1 MYLLG
6 WTHPSLSIGFCPHAR
21 IHLMKSIIRLRH
33 INCMNNVYFFDCMD
47 SRCGGNNFV
56 WLSCWYMKHWKK
68 YILSYIWSS
77 LLIAQILLVFVF
89 GMNNEA
95 GLQVI
100 RMAGWIIWG
109 LSVILGWLPIFILKK
124 KGGVGKGR
132 SYVHTSVLV
141 NTGLYAIVRHPQYTA
156 GILFSLA
163 LILVSQTWIVA
174 VIGLV
179 CIVLMYLDILE
190 ADKHEIQK
198 FGDEYR
204 RYMKKVPGTNFMLG
218 VLRLLRNKRD
228 GKKT

>member
-1 MYLLG
+1 
-6 WTHPSLSIGFCPHAR
+6 
-21 IHLMKSIIRLRH
+21 
-33 INCMNNVYFFDCMD
+33 MD
-47 SRCGGNNFV
+47 SRSGGNNFV
-56 WLSCWYMKHWKK
+56 LRSGWYMKHWKM

-89 GMNNEA
+89 GMNPKA
-95 GLQVI
+95 GLQAI

-141 NTGLYAIVRHPQYTA
+141 NSGLYAIVRHPQYTA

-163 LILVSQTWIVA
+163 LIMLSQTWIVA

-179 CIVLMYLDILE
+179 CIMLMYLDILK
-190 ADKHEIQK
+190 ADKYEIQK

-204 RYMKKVPGTNFMLG
+204 RYMKKVPGMNFILG
-218 VLRLLRNKRD
+218 VLRLLRNKRTVRKHND
-228 GKKT
+228 EQVW